1 MSSDATTVIM
11 AIDALK
17 RDDGAVS
24 PIDVVEAAR
33 PPDSVLHDRFDSNA
47 PETERLRE
55 AARLIRVVG
64 LTIRCA
70 SKGSA
75 SRVARGWDPGSRQLV

>member
-1 MSSDATTVIM
+1 MSSDATPVIM

-17 RDDGAVS
+17 RDDGAVA

-33 PPDSVLHDRFDSNA
+33 RPRSPLHDRFDWNA
-47 PETERLRE
+47 PQTERLRE

-64 LTIRCA
+64 LTIRRA
-70 SKGSA
+70 SG
-75 SRVARGWDPGSRQLV
+75 